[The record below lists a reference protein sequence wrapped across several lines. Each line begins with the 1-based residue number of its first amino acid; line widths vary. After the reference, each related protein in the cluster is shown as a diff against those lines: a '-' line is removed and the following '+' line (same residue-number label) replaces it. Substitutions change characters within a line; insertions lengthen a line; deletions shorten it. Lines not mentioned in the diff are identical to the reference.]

1 MWVPHVSLLRH
12 GFTRLHDAHGTGSQ
26 SFTYDQLNR
35 VQSAQAGTSWGD
47 TYVYDPWGN
56 LLQKSPMSGVG
67 AAENLVITVNPTN
80 QVVGLAYDA
89 AGDVTSD
96 NLGNNWSYDAE
107 GRVSTVAG
115 YTYTYDGDGN
125 RVIKSGTNSR
135 MYWTDPGGT
144 VLSETDLS
152 GNNTVRDVYLG
163 NKLIARKDASGSIHY
178 LVQDQLGSERVSVSA
193 SGAVEDDMDTYP
205 WGGDATTS
213 TATSGNL
220 YTFTGDEKDTE
231 STSFHTPFR
240 QLSSTMGRWLRPDPY
255 DGSYDATNPQS
266 LNRYGYVLNS
276 PLSLIDP
283 SGLCVIS
290 NTTDTQGNIIST
302 SYAQGGHYGAPCT
315 QPPNGCVWQTNASGD
330 KWTGMTCDSNRS
342 FPVYQGPSGNPG
354 TNNGGGGGGSPA
366 PNNKPGTPQTKQ
378 QACSAAKANLAA
390 LYNQDKAMSKT
401 MYREMGAGAGLG
413 CVIGVVGTETV
424 APVVGTPLAVGDCAV
439 GAIGGG

>member
-1 MWVPHVSLLRH
+1 
-12 GFTRLHDAHGTGSQ
+12 
-26 SFTYDQLNR
+26 
-35 VQSAQAGTSWGD
+35 
-47 TYVYDPWGN
+47 
-56 LLQKSPMSGVG
+56 
-67 AAENLVITVNPTN
+67 
-80 QVVGLAYDA
+80 
-89 AGDVTSD
+89 VTSD

-115 YTYTYDGDGN
+115 YTYTYDGDGS

-255 DGSYDATNPQS
+255 DGSYDPTNPQS
-266 LNRYGYVLNS
+266 LNRYSYVLNN
-276 PLSLIDP
+276 PLSFIDP
-283 SGLCVIS
+283 SGLDGCVM
-290 NTTDTQGNIIST
+290 G
-302 SYAQGGHYGAPCT
+302 QGGIGTKGCATVCANGCHDQYGNSYTLDPNGVPVLTGLLTTITVTAQPDPNHPQAPCLT
-315 QPPNGCVWQTNASGD
+315 GYCLTAGPVNPNSGQ
-330 KWTGMTCDSNRS
+330 SS
-342 FPVYQGPSGNPG
+342 APNPG
-354 TNNGGGGGGSPA
+354 GAGTSAPA
-366 PNNKPGTPQTKQ
+366 PNSDPCYNKALASVGVGPSQLRQ
-378 QACSAAKANLAA
+378 RIRNANLASNLFGLLGYA
-390 LYNQDKAMSKT
+390 SLVRPGGQQDDKNLPQNRSVFGPLSNAVAAGNISFGVT
-401 MYREMGAGAGLG
+401 CPFGAGFCQFAAGAAQTIALHPDFSGPLG
-413 CVIGVVGTETV
+413 AAIKRGFD
-424 APVVGTPLAVGDCAV
+424 TPSDNLQIQQGQ
-439 GAIGGG
+439 AIRAAGCHT